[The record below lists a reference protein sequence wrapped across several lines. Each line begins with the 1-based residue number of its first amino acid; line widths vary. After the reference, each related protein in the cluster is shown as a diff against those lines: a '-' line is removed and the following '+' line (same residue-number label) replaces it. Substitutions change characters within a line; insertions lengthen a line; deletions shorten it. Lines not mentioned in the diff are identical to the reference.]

1 MAKPWCKWTDAS
13 GVTAEQQQQN
23 VSHYFKGGT
32 HIMHDHHSTFEIKG
46 FYLYAVN
53 TVSFTSF
60 QWQHNG
66 SRQRHGERQLCE
78 RKKYCSSS
86 LQLPCTLLVT
96 GFYCRF
102 GQRKRRSVGEW
113 LSTLQTERVSQGQ
126 ATKRSVRQRG
136 PRTPPQRSAA
146 AVTLE
151 FSPSNNS
158 SLLWIISVRDLNKH
172 IFKRGFASFRV
183 TASRAK
189 WKWGDWSEKLKLEVK
204 WEV

>member
-1 MAKPWCKWTDAS
+1 MPHCHFSFHDTVLAHDGLFNGINRQEASRLWRSRDANGPTHR

-23 VSHYFKGGT
+23 VSHYLKGGT

-96 GFYCRF
+96 GLYCRF

-136 PRTPPQRSAA
+136 PRLPPQRSAA
-146 AVTLE
+146 AVMLE

-158 SLLWIISVRDLNKH
+158 SLL
-172 IFKRGFASFRV
+172 
-183 TASRAK
+183 
-189 WKWGDWSEKLKLEVK
+189 
-204 WEV
+204 

>member
-1 MAKPWCKWTDAS
+1 MPHCHFSFHDPVLAHDGLFNGINRRGASRLWRRRDANRPTHR

-23 VSHYFKGGT
+23 VSHYLKGGT
-32 HIMHDHHSTFEIKG
+32 HIMHHHHSIFEIKG

-60 QWQHNG
+60 QWQRNG

-78 RKKYCSSS
+78 REKYCLSS
-86 LQLPCTLLVT
+86 LQLPCTLSVT

-158 SLLWIISVRDLNKH
+158 SLL
-172 IFKRGFASFRV
+172 
-183 TASRAK
+183 
-189 WKWGDWSEKLKLEVK
+189 
-204 WEV
+204 